1 MTKYSFELKLKVV
14 QDYDNGVGGCDYLAK
29 KYHVTNEAIVR
40 RWVKAYKELGAV
52 EIQRKRQNTVYSTQF
67 KLNAV
72 NLYLTSEKSYGELA
86 HELGMNNPPL
96 LTRWV
101 SNYRKKG
108 NLPFLMFRG
117 DLEKS
122 LNCLK

>member
-14 QDYDNGVGGCDYLAK
+14 QNYDNGVGGCDYLAK

-52 EIQRKRQNTVYSTQF
+52 GIQRKRQNTVYSTQF

-72 NLYLTSEKSYGELA
+72 NLYLTSEKSYRELA

-101 SNYRKKG
+101 SNYRKK
-108 NLPFLMFRG
+108 RG
-117 DLEKS
+117 I
-122 LNCLK
+122 CLF

>member
-52 EIQRKRQNTVYSTQF
+52 GIQR
-67 KLNAV
+67 
-72 NLYLTSEKSYGELA
+72 
-86 HELGMNNPPL
+86 
-96 LTRWV
+96 
-101 SNYRKKG
+101 
-108 NLPFLMFRG
+108 
-117 DLEKS
+117 
-122 LNCLK
+122 

>member
-52 EIQRKRQNTVYSTQF
+52 GIQRKRQNTVYSTQF

-72 NLYLTSEKSYGELA
+72 NLYLTHAPGLHRPGSY
-86 HELGMNNPPL
+86 
-96 LTRWV
+96 R
-101 SNYRKKG
+101 
-108 NLPFLMFRG
+108 RG
-117 DLEKS
+117 DRGKGPPS
-122 LNCLK
+122 VPANWS